1 MKPEESIIVQS
12 CRSLRWSLVVAYV
25 LTATSAY
32 SDSTDIKLIAKDA
45 AGADSSRFIVRIERV
60 DIVNRRINDT
70 LDITLESF
78 DTPVAGFD
86 FKIAGNDPSVDIV
99 SVLPGIVYDSC
110 QWDYFSAK
118 RINTFDK
125 AGWPLVLWHVVGLAR
140 AMPGASKPICFGF
153 DREAPIIRLVVSNE
167 HVLQMPET
175 ETAIFFF
182 WEKCTDNVV
191 SGMSGTKLSV
201 SNNVLDYF
209 PVDLPSPE
217 NLFPTRKGTPS
228 QCINLSRPNHPLRQI
243 EFHNGGL
250 SFKYQSLHQLKD
262 SVSTP
267 VTRDSTGD
275 TASSK

>member
-1 MKPEESIIVQS
+1 MITQTFK
-12 CRSLRWSLVVAYV
+12 SLCCSLFVAW
-25 LTATSAY
+25 LTFVTSAC
-32 SDSTDIKLIAKDA
+32 SDSTDTNLISKDIA
-45 AGADSSRFIVRIERV
+45 EADSSRFIVRVERL
-60 DIVNRRINDT
+60 DIVNRKIHDT
-70 LDITLESF
+70 FDITLESF

-86 FKIAGNDPSVDIV
+86 FKIAGNDPNLDIV

-118 RINTFDK
+118 RINTFGKD
-125 AGWPLVLWHVVGLAR
+125 GWPLVLWHVVGLAR
-140 AMPGASKPICFGF
+140 SMPGASKPICFGF
-153 DREAPIIRLVVSNE
+153 DREAPIFRLIVSNE

-175 ETAIFFF
+175 EAAIFFF

-191 SGMSGTKLSV
+191 SGLSGAKLSV
-201 SNNVLDYF
+201 SSNVLDYF
-209 PVDLPSPE
+209 SVDLPSPE

-250 SFKYQSLHQLKD
+250 SFKYQTVNRSID
-262 SVSTP
+262 SVVAP
-267 VTRDSTGD
+267 PTRDITGD